1 MFSPILSSGGMT
13 MLKKAGFGSIV
24 VIVVSFLMSSAL
36 FAEPNMQEGMWEIKG
51 EMKIEG
57 MPFPMPPVPLSFT
70 QCLTKKDMVPQKKEK
85 NQDCKTI
92 KNEIV
97 GNTVTWVMQCKD
109 KNGVT
114 DSTGKITYK
123 GDSFTGT
130 VHMVMKDT
138 TGSNSESTLQMSGK
152 RTGDCK

>member
-1 MFSPILSSGGMT
+1 MKKTGAVLIAIIVLS
-13 MLKKAGFGSIV
+13 LVLAAIAV
-24 VIVVSFLMSSAL
+24 
-36 FAEPNMQEGMWEIKG
+36 AEPNMKEGTWEIKG
-51 EMKIEG
+51 EIKMEG
-57 MPFPMPPVPLSFT
+57 LPFPMPPIPMTFT

-92 KNEIV
+92 KNETV
-97 GNTVTWVMQCKD
+97 GNTVSWVMQCKD

-123 GDSFTGT
+123 GDSFDGT
-130 VHMVMKDT
+130 VHTVTKGT
-138 TGSNSESTLQMSGK
+138 KGEKSESTMQMSGK

>member
-1 MFSPILSSGGMT
+1 MR
-13 MLKKAGFGSIV
+13 KKTGYGSIV
-24 VIVVSFLMSSAL
+24 VIILSFFMSPAL
-36 FAEPNMQEGMWEIKG
+36 LAEPNMQEGMWEIKG

-57 MPFPMPPVPLSFT
+57 MPFPMPPVPMAYT

-92 KNEIV
+92 KNEIA

-114 DSTGKITYK
+114 DSTGKITYN
-123 GDSFTGT
+123 GNSFAGT

-138 TGSNSESTLQMSGK
+138 EGSKSESTLQMSGK

>member
-1 MFSPILSSGGMT
+1 MKKTGAVLFAIIVLSLVLAT
-13 MLKKAGFGSIV
+13 F
-24 VIVVSFLMSSAL
+24 AL
-36 FAEPNMQEGMWEIKG
+36 AEPNMQEGMWEIKG
-51 EMKIEG
+51 EIKIEG
-57 MPFPMPPVPLSFT
+57 LPFPMPPVPMTYT

-85 NQDCKTI
+85 NLDCKTI

-97 GNTVTWVMQCKD
+97 GNTVSWVMQCKD

-123 GDSFTGT
+123 GNSFAGT
-130 VHMVMKDT
+130 VHTVTMDT
-138 TGSNSESTLQMSGK
+138 KGGKSESTMQMSGK

>member
-1 MFSPILSSGGMT
+1 

-130 VHMVMKDT
+130 VHMVTKDT

>member
-1 MFSPILSSGGMT
+1 M
-13 MLKKAGFGSIV
+13 K
-24 VIVVSFLMSSAL
+24 
-36 FAEPNMQEGMWEIKG
+36 EGTWEIKG
-51 EMKIEG
+51 EIKMEG
-57 MPFPMPPVPLSFT
+57 LPFPMPPIPMTFT

-92 KNEIV
+92 KNETV
-97 GNTVTWVMQCKD
+97 GNTVSWVMQCKD

-123 GDSFTGT
+123 GDSFDGT
-130 VHMVMKDT
+130 VHTVTKDT
-138 TGSNSESTLQMSGK
+138 KGEKSESTMQMSGK

>member
-1 MFSPILSSGGMT
+1 
-13 MLKKAGFGSIV
+13 MLKKAGFGSV
-24 VIVVSFLMSSAL
+24 TVMVLSFCLSFAL
-36 FAEPNMQEGMWEIKG
+36 FAQPNMHEGMWEIKG

-57 MPFPMPPVPLSFT
+57 MPFPMPPVPMNYT

-85 NQDCKTI
+85 NQDCTTI
-92 KNEIV
+92 SNKIA
-97 GNTVTWVMQCKD
+97 GDTVTWVMQCKD

-123 GDSFTGT
+123 GNSFAGT
-130 VHMVMKDT
+130 VHTVMKDT
-138 TGSNSESTLQMSGK
+138 KGSKSESTLQMSGK

>member
-1 MFSPILSSGGMT
+1 MKKTGAGLIAIIVLSLVLAT
-13 MLKKAGFGSIV
+13 IAV
-24 VIVVSFLMSSAL
+24 
-36 FAEPNMQEGMWEIKG
+36 AEPNMQEGMWEIKG
-51 EMKIEG
+51 EIKLEG
-57 MPFPMPPVPLSFT
+57 LPFPMPPIPMTFT

-92 KNEIV
+92 KNETA

-123 GDSFTGT
+123 GDSFDGT
-130 VHMVMKDT
+130 VHTVTKDT
-138 TGSNSESTLQMSGK
+138 KGAKSESTMQMSGK